1 MSFICNF
8 ENRYTDNY
16 KFSVY
21 TKDDPDLLHLK
32 MLVAAHNKRIRDY
45 AKRFNKMPKHNGA
58 FGELKRVALMARGP
72 RQVNGVP
79 LHPNAV
85 TSLRHEYAV
94 YFDVYIAS
102 SSENYWLQRQIDT
115 GLTRSELKKYDTLTY
130 EATKLEWQG
139 KRRLAA

>member
-32 MLVAAHNKRIRDY
+32 MLVAAHNKRVRDY
-45 AKRFNKMPKHNGA
+45 VKRFNKMPSHIGK
-58 FGELKRVALMARGP
+58 LKRVALMARGP
-72 RQVNGVP
+72 RQVNGVS

-94 YFDVYIAS
+94 YFDVYTAS

>member
-21 TKDDPDLLHLK
+21 TKDDPDMLHLK
-32 MLVAAHNKRIRDY
+32 KLIASHNERVRNY
-45 AKRFNKMPKHNGA
+45 VKRFNKMPSHI
-58 FGELKRVALMARGP
+58 GELKRVALMARGP

-79 LHPNAV
+79 LHSNAV

-94 YFDVYIAS
+94 YFDVYTAS
-102 SSENYWLQRQIDT
+102 SSENYWLQRQIET
-115 GLTRSELKKYDTLTY
+115 GLTRSELKKYDTLTH
-130 EATKLEWQG
+130 EAMKLEWQG